1 MKKILISAG
10 DPSGDEHASHIV
22 KELQKSSSDI
32 EIFGMGGTHLRA
44 AGVQTV
50 VDSEKDAS
58 VMGSTDVLKALPRL
72 IKALNTLTREIKDK
86 KPDLVFLVDYQ
97 EFNMLLAK
105 RAKKLGIKTFFFI
118 APSIWAWRAGRV
130 KNFIKYIDQLAVIF
144 PFEKELFQMS
154 GYATVHYVG
163 HPLADNVDAYKI
175 TDDEKQLLKKKWSI
189 PEGCLLYTSPSPRD
203 QRGSRMPSSA

>member
-58 VMGSTDVLKALPRL
+58 VMGSTDVLKA
-72 IKALNTLTREIKDK
+72 
-86 KPDLVFLVDYQ
+86 
-97 EFNMLLAK
+97 
-105 RAKKLGIKTFFFI
+105 
-118 APSIWAWRAGRV
+118 
-130 KNFIKYIDQLAVIF
+130 
-144 PFEKELFQMS
+144 
-154 GYATVHYVG
+154 
-163 HPLADNVDAYKI
+163 
-175 TDDEKQLLKKKWSI
+175 
-189 PEGCLLYTSPSPRD
+189 CLLYTSD
-203 QRGSRMPSSA
+203 AADE